1 MQVVS
6 EGQDIPLTLEEAQK
20 KLDLRLQDDHSEL
33 LHNVSGCH
41 LPAARKIMQR
51 RYQ

>member
-1 MQVVS
+1 MANVS
-6 EGQDIPLTLEEAQK
+6 EGLDVPLTREEATE
-20 KLDLRLQDDHSEL
+20 RLNQRLEDDFTEI